1 MRCNVPVLTLGLI
14 ACLVAEQVA
23 LAQASSQQVAGDQL
37 QEVVVT
43 AQRRSENLQNVPI
56 AIDVVTAAEAEKFG
70 VFDNMSLQTQ
80 VPGLQSSRQVT
91 GATLYL
97 RGVGTI
103 SAPGVEN
110 GVATYVDDVYI
121 NGFSGTIVAFNNIDR
136 VEVLKGPQGTLFG
149 RNATG
154 GVIHVVTRDPSSQP
168 ELNATIGYGNYQTLE
183 TNLYGTTGLGHN
195 LAIDI
200 AYHSRE
206 QDQGYGH
213 DFTTGQQINLG
224 KEYGVRSKALWT
236 PTEATS
242 LELMADHYWDNYDY
256 GSNQTSVPGTLSAG
270 NGTFAGDYDT
280 QGNNPYSPYGPGRSG
295 HSRHVDSESITLTHA
310 FQWGTFKSITA
321 RRMVEDF
328 TSYDQDGGP
337 GHYNDARWPSSLEQ
351 YTQEFRLTSPD
362 GSQIGSRNFH
372 WVAGVF
378 WLDMNDQINLITS
391 GGVTGAPL
399 NPPLT
404 YPQYQGQGAT
414 YTRSLA
420 GFLDGT
426 LALTSTTDLTLG
438 IRETADRVKFDS
450 STLFYPASGPPPFFT
465 SFPQGNA
472 DSTKPTYRAILEQ
485 KFTPDVMGYVAFNHG
500 YKSGGFSLFGPGTA
514 PTEPEFVD
522 AYSVGMKTDWLE
534 HRLRVNTEA
543 FYYNYTNQQVEIIE
557 AGGAFEV
564 NAARSRIY
572 GVDLELTG
580 KPTDALTL
588 FANLN
593 YLNGKYESFPAAPVY
608 IQLPATCTPVPA
620 RLPGPLQPGNL
631 QCPLDVSGN
640 PTIRSPDFSGV
651 VGFDF
656 TLFRGDMGSL
666 DWTGNYYYTTKFN
679 WDPSGQFPEPAYGL
693 IASSI
698 NWTSPSG
705 MYQAQLWCS
714 NCGNTYHDTFI
725 AESGPEQQKAPAD
738 PRLYGLRLTVHFK

>member
-1 MRCNVPVLTLGLI
+1 
-14 ACLVAEQVA
+14 
-23 LAQASSQQVAGDQL
+23 
-37 QEVVVT
+37 
-43 AQRRSENLQNVPI
+43 
-56 AIDVVTAAEAEKFG
+56 
-70 VFDNMSLQTQ
+70 
-80 VPGLQSSRQVT
+80 
-91 GATLYL
+91 
-97 RGVGTI
+97 
-103 SAPGVEN
+103 
-110 GVATYVDDVYI
+110 
-121 NGFSGTIVAFNNIDR
+121 
-136 VEVLKGPQGTLFG
+136 
-149 RNATG
+149 
-154 GVIHVVTRDPSSQP
+154 
-168 ELNATIGYGNYQTLE
+168 
-183 TNLYGTTGLGHN
+183 
-195 LAIDI
+195 
-200 AYHSRE
+200 
-206 QDQGYGH
+206 
-213 DFTTGQQINLG
+213 
-224 KEYGVRSKALWT
+224 
-236 PTEATS
+236 
-242 LELMADHYWDNYDY
+242 
-256 GSNQTSVPGTLSAG
+256 
-270 NGTFAGDYDT
+270 
-280 QGNNPYSPYGPGRSG
+280 
-295 HSRHVDSESITLTHA
+295 
-310 FQWGTFKSITA
+310 
-321 RRMVEDF
+321 
-328 TSYDQDGGP
+328 
-337 GHYNDARWPSSLEQ
+337 
-351 YTQEFRLTSPD
+351 
-362 GSQIGSRNFH
+362 
-372 WVAGVF
+372 
-378 WLDMNDQINLITS
+378 MNDRINLITS

-426 LALTSTTDLTLG
+426 LALTSSTDLTLG

-640 PTIRSPDFSGV
+640 PTIRSPEFSGV